1 MEIKESLAKRNVEL
15 VIHYSSSLHDRE
27 IRFSN
32 GWIVKIGYKYIIY
45 FILIFRM
52 LIFFFNK

>member
-15 VIHYSSSLHDRE
+15 IIQYSSSLHDRE

-32 GWIVKIGYKYIIY
+32 GWIVKIG
-45 FILIFRM
+45 
-52 LIFFFNK
+52 